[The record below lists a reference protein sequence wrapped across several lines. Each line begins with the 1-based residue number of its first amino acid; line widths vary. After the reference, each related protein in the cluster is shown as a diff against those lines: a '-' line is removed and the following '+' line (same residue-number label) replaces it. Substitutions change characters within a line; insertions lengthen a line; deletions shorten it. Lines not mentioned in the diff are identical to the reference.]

1 MASKLNSYDYL
12 KKHVGKLLELK
23 SDIFGKYFHYAGIV
37 SGDYCIVLD
46 VSIQNRE
53 SSFES
58 IKVRLLTKHGISE
71 FVVAG
76 TNSTWF
82 LSCWAEDEFGVVE

>member
-1 MASKLNSYDYL
+1 MASELNSYDYL

-23 SDIFGKYFHYAGIV
+23 WDNGGKYSHYAGIV
-37 SGDYCIVLD
+37 VNDYCIVLD
-46 VSIQNRE
+46 ISIQNRE

-58 IKVRLLTKHGISE
+58 VKVKLLTKHGISE
-71 FVVAG
+71 FTVAV

-82 LSCWAEDEFGVVE
+82 LRCWAEDEFGVVE